1 MSATCRTTSHAS
13 TNAHARPSC
22 AIAAHKRNTRMP
34 KECDALAETVKEKRC
49 CIAASGQMPCTGGG
63 TFPVVGNSQSRAQP
77 WAGIIWQKRVERPWL
92 AACSSRRQHDVCFC
106 APVAT
111 KGGKNEGGAVNAP
124 RMQRRHLLPARAP
137 SDKTA
142 GVRTCSERAAQIAI
156 STSQRGVCATLVQG
170 STARA

>member
-1 MSATCRTTSHAS
+1 MSAACRTTSHAS
-13 TNAHARPSC
+13 TNAYVHPSC
-22 AIAAHKRNTRMP
+22 AIAAHKRTPRMP

-49 CIAASGQMPCTGGG
+49 CIAACCQMPCTGGRWQR
-63 TFPVVGNSQSRAQP
+63 QSRAQP

-92 AACSSRRQHDVCFC
+92 AACSSRSQHEVCFC

-111 KGGKNEGGAVNAP
+111 KGGKNEGGAVNPP

-142 GVRTCSERAAQIAI
+142 GVRTCSERAARIAI

-170 STARA
+170 STAWA